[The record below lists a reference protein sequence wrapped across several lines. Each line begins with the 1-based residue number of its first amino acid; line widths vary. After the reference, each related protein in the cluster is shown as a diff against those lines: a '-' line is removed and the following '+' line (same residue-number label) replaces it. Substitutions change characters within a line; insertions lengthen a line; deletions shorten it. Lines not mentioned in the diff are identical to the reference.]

1 MTGVHSRRT
10 RRAPANPR
18 HPALTTLP
26 ALTNSLSAPPP
37 RIHRRAAGVR
47 CAAARS
53 SISPSRR
60 AEKPQLASNKDGR
73 GKAVAANAISPPNAD
88 AGASPSPRR
97 VSTSTLVA
105 DIRRVFF
112 PPRRRGVS
120 ARRPTGGLKVK
131 RAKHE
136 MNEHMHQRAASFSRP
151 TLLYAL
157 APRMSVGA
165 APHPPRPRPD
175 EVEPAPPGSPRRG
188 VAVAG
193 GRRRHRR
200 RRGRRSAP
208 KLRRTRGGRW
218 RRRRRRREG

>member
-120 ARRPTGGLKVK
+120 ARA
-131 RAKHE
+131 RAIDAPDGR
-136 MNEHMHQRAASFSRP
+136 RARATRSFH
-151 TLLYAL
+151 A
-157 APRMSVGA
+157 AGA
-165 APHPPRPRPD
+165 A
-175 EVEPAPPGSPRRG
+175 A
-188 VAVAG
+188 
-193 GRRRHRR
+193 
-200 RRGRRSAP
+200 RSAP
-208 KLRRTRGGRW
+208 QPPARENPRDRTPQLTQTPQNIPR
-218 RRRRRRREG
+218 